1 VLIVL
6 GTLSVFAVLACHWI
20 GIFLVR
26 TLFNATLERFP
37 VRRILGAELSF
48 GLVIFGLVMINF
60 ADVTVCTLLVMA
72 GSQASGAVAMRF
84 GDAFLFAIS
93 NFTTLGLAA
102 PAAAHVPPIAG
113 PLIAMSGIVS
123 FGWSTS
129 FLVACSHA
137 AQKWRNA
144 PGAL

>member
-1 VLIVL
+1 MIVL
-6 GTLSVFAVLACHWI
+6 GTLSVFVVLACHWI

-26 TLFNATLERFP
+26 SLFNATLGRFQN
-37 VRRILGAELSF
+37 RRVLGAELAF
-48 GLVIFGLVMINF
+48 GLAIFGLVLINF
-60 ADVTVCTLLVMA
+60 ADVTICTLLVMA
-72 GSQASGAVAMRF
+72 GSRAAGPLAMHF

-102 PAAAHVPPIAG
+102 PQGSQVPRIAA

>member
-1 VLIVL
+1 MIVL

-20 GIFLVR
+20 GIFIVR
-26 TLFNATLERFP
+26 TLFNAMLERFP
-37 VRRILGAELSF
+37 VRRVLGAELSF
-48 GLVIFGLVMINF
+48 ALVIFGLVLVNF

-72 GSQASGAVAMRF
+72 GSQAEGAVTMSF

-102 PAAAHVPPIAG
+102 PEGSGVPAIAG
-113 PLIAMSGIVS
+113 SLIAVSGIVS

-129 FLVACSHA
+129 FLVASSHA

-144 PGAL
+144 PGAF

>member
-1 VLIVL
+1 MIVL
-6 GTLSVFAVLACHWI
+6 GILSVFVVLACHWI

-26 TLFNATLERFP
+26 SLFNATLDRFP
-37 VRRILGAELSF
+37 VRRILGAELAF
-48 GLVIFGLVMINF
+48 GLAIFGLVLINF
-60 ADVTVCTLLVMA
+60 ADVTICTLLVMA
-72 GSQASGAVAMRF
+72 GSQAAGPLAMHF

-102 PAAAHVPPIAG
+102 PEGSDVPRIAA